1 MGRNSAADW
10 VDFSTI
16 IVPIIEG
23 QIDRYNS
30 ELDDLDE
37 SLYNVARSLPQN
49 ALEDGYPDTPEEDRK
64 MSVTELQAFRQ
75 GGDSSSNYDSDEA
88 FALALQIEEAR
99 NVGNINFEADDESWS
114 RSIESRLIETSE
126 SAKQDSERPRKRHK
140 NEVIS
145 LLESDDEE
153 SE

>member
-114 RSIESRLIETSE
+114 RSIETLIETSK